1 MKSSCLLASLALLGL
16 NLAACGSGSMPNP
29 GANTEDAQIV
39 DLDNLQITVRGR
51 AELLP
56 EAARLLADQGQPPP
70 PLAGV
75 PLVIEEPLRVGV
87 NDASSTFGDGTVD
100 EDNGFAIPDIAVKD
114 IHLSLAAGVEQDG
127 FSRSS
132 TIIFDTAFTGS
143 RPRTDIIN
151 AQVWALPMAFHDAL
165 TRAVGD
171 EALRAL
177 TNGEARTLQEAGFVL
192 GRVVDAKG
200 QPVAGAR
207 VRLDRDELANRLYY
221 PSEDLSQVSQAG
233 TSANGL
239 FLYVHS
245 GGDLETF
252 QMSLHGSEA
261 YVWRNA
267 GAMAGHGL
275 VLTLF
280 PGTRAP

>member
-1 MKSSCLLASLALLGL
+1 MKSSCLLASFALLGL
-16 NLAACGSGSMPNP
+16 QLTACGDGSMPDP

-39 DLDNLQITVRGR
+39 DLDNLRITVRGR

-56 EAARLLADQGQPPP
+56 EASRWLADQGQSPPSLSGA
-70 PLAGV
+70 PLI
-75 PLVIEEPLRVGV
+75 LEEPLRVGV
-87 NDASSTFGDGTVD
+87 SDASSTFGSGSVD
-100 EDNGFAIPDIAVKD
+100 EDNGFSVPDVAVRD
-114 IHLSLAAGVEQDG
+114 MHLSLAAGVQQVG
-127 FSRSS
+127 FARSS
-132 TIIFDTAFTGS
+132 TVIFDTAFTGS
-143 RPRTDIIN
+143 RPRTDVVN
-151 AQVWALPMAFHDAL
+151 AQVWALPWSFVDAL
-165 TRAVGD
+165 TRAVGN
-171 EALRAL
+171 EAMQTL
-177 TNGEARTLQEAGFVL
+177 TGGQATTLQKSGFVL
-192 GRVVDAKG
+192 GRVVDAQG
-200 QPVAGAR
+200 QPVAGAH
-207 VRLDRDELANRLYY
+207 VKLDQDALAHRIYY
-221 PSEDLSQVSQAG
+221 PSEDLSQVSQEG

-252 QMSLHGSEA
+252 RMSLHGTED